1 MAAQQR
7 GELLHHTLG
16 DGEFRHFYHMSEP
29 ITVAQAVLTEQNA
42 CYEIDRVLTTMLR
55 ERRPGYLMLPADV
68 AKKAATPPVSALTVN
83 PHRPIQPACRRSVS
97 CRKRLST
104 SKRTALLAD
113 FRYSATVCARPF
125 RRG

>member
-1 MAAQQR
+1 MNGLPAAMPSLSGFTYCGGAGVRRHSKR
-7 GELLHHTLG
+7 GELMHHTLG

-68 AKKAATPPVSALTVN
+68 AKKAATPPVK
-83 PHRPIQPACRRSVS
+83 RSHS
-97 CRKRLST
+97 
-104 SKRTALLAD
+104 
-113 FRYSATVCARPF
+113 
-125 RRG
+125 

>member
-1 MAAQQR
+1 MNGVAGSFAEHVPVLHIVGPRYGGAAS
-7 GELLHHTLG
+7 ELLHHTLG

-68 AKKAATPPVSALTVN
+68 AKSRYTSCK
-83 PHRPIQPACRRSVS
+83 RSH
-97 CRKRLST
+97 C
-104 SKRTALLAD
+104 
-113 FRYSATVCARPF
+113 
-125 RRG
+125 

>member
-1 MAAQQR
+1 MFPSSILWGPGMAAQQR

-68 AKKAATPPVSALTVN
+68 AKKPL
-83 PHRPIQPACRRSVS
+83 RPCKRSH
-97 CRKRLST
+97 C
-104 SKRTALLAD
+104 
-113 FRYSATVCARPF
+113 
-125 RRG
+125 